1 MSDSS
6 DCSCILSCLVMTL
19 VACVVVFFEEAFPK
33 HQLFLNLASPLRYS
47 YVPVS

>member
-19 VACVVVFFEEAFPK
+19 VACLVFFEEVFPK
-33 HQLFLNLASPLRYS
+33 HQLFVNLASPLKYS
-47 YVPVS
+47 YVLVS